1 MHLEHDALL
10 LKLFEILC
18 SVVFSSRVL
27 GSPG

>member
-10 LKLFEILC
+10 LKFFAILC
-18 SVVFSSRVL
+18 SVVLSSRVL